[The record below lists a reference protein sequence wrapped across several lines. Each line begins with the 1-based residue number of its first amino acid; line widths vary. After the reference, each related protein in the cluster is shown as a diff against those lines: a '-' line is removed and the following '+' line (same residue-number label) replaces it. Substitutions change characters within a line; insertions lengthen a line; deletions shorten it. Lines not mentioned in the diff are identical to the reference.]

1 MNARFKQYFLLSLP
15 FACFVI
21 GYSLSNIFMGNTS
34 YPTPNLIGVTLHDA
48 ILQTSPYH
56 INIQLAAQKECPGI
70 THGTI
75 ISQKPAP
82 GRQIKPHQSI
92 MVVTCKLP
100 EIQLTPDLI
109 GKTQTQAQEICTSQ
123 RMKLKTYPQTYPLPT
138 GTVIGQTPQKTQE
151 IPDKKIIAYTAT
163 DKSQNYLMP
172 NLINKS
178 LDEVISFLQKYKTNI
193 SVLFQN
199 QKIDVPYPSSCKI
212 IGQKPL
218 PGSFVNLKNELIL
231 QLEIEKI

>member
-1 MNARFKQYFLLSLP
+1 MNANLKNYLFLSVP
-15 FACFVI
+15 FICFVI

-34 YPTPNLIGVTLHDA
+34 YPTPNLIGISLHDA

-70 THGTI
+70 AHGTI

-92 MVVTCKLP
+92 VVVTCKLP
-100 EIQLTPDLI
+100 EAQLTPDLI
-109 GKTQTQAQEICTSQ
+109 GKTQTQAQEICSAQ
-123 RMKLKTYPQTYPLPT
+123 RMKLKTYPQIYPLPKDT
-138 GTVIGQTPQKTQE
+138 IIGQTPQKGQE

-163 DKSQNYLMP
+163 DLANNYLMP

-178 LDEVISFLQKYKTNI
+178 LNDVLQFLQKYKTDI
-193 SVLFQN
+193 SVFLNN
-199 QKIDVPYPSSCKI
+199 QKIAAPYPESCKI

-218 PGSFVNLKNELIL
+218 PGSFVNLKNELIV
-231 QLEIEKI
+231 QLEIA